1 MSNITTIYKA
11 IKSAYN
17 DSKGPPV
24 LVFIAGGLKSGKT
37 TTANQIKNMC
47 IKNDMRAVIVE
58 QSQTC
63 NKTYDDLKYNL
74 EQVWRVMK
82 SPAETK
88 LDGEIS
94 VATIEINKLSKKL
107 EDNNADTEKYEEL
120 SQTQIDLN
128 TRLVALK
135 NSRAELTN
143 TSSTNIK
150 YVFDVVI
157 LDRTQIYTAH
167 RNTIIEIYTS
177 LFKSIY
183 PKDKCIGVNMVTSL
197 ETCISRLPKNR
208 YYESAVKFMTSL
220 HEGFE
225 GDRIMV
231 DQGYAYVFDI
241 DGFTPNTTE
250 LQTVPNKQQMRRNQ
264 SSNGGGGSA
273 NVWTARKPEVV
284 AEVAAEVAA
293 GVAAEVADEV
303 ADETP
308 FDPVDLA
315 PDTMTSTESI
325 KMEGFVLALDN
336 IQRTGLIATLKNL
349 KGQGILGNEAL
360 KHPVMYCNAISC
372 RRTTKELTDK
382 SFKNVPMPGTKVKVT
397 FYAYVCDS
405 KLGCLTGRIN
415 DMKNFVSGRTFLPID
430 LTLGNN
436 GNASKMLETKKGIRY
451 AIDPITIEMTVGIV
465 IRNPDFTTKTVY
477 DVHDIAV
484 NMFEVLSGTS

>member
-1 MSNITTIYKA
+1 MSNTTIAERGPIRQDITTVYKA

-37 TTANQIKNMC
+37 TISNQLKNMC
-47 IKNDMRAVIVE
+47 IKNSMRAVIVE

-74 EQVWRVMK
+74 EQAWRVMK

-94 VATIEINKLSKKL
+94 LVIIELNKLLKKL

-120 SQTQIDLN
+120 SQTQIDLH

-135 NSRAELTN
+135 NSRAELAT
-143 TSSTNIK
+143 STNIK

-167 RNTIIEIYTS
+167 RNTITEIYTS
-177 LFKSIY
+177 LFKSTY

-197 ETCISRLPKNR
+197 ETCMSRLPKNR
-208 YYESAVKFMTSL
+208 YYESAVKFMTNL

-250 LQTVPNKQQMRRNQ
+250 LQTVPTKPQMRRTQ
-264 SSNGGGGSA
+264 SSNSGGSA
-273 NVWTARKPEVV
+273 NVWKTREVTEVTEVV
-284 AEVAAEVAA
+284 TAEVV
-293 GVAAEVADEV
+293 DQ
-303 ADETP
+303 TP

-315 PDTMTSTESI
+315 PDTTTNIESI
-325 KMEGFVLALDN
+325 KMEGFVLALDKV
-336 IQRTGLIATLKNL
+336 QRTGLNETLNNL
-349 KGQGILGNEAL
+349 NGQGII
-360 KHPVMYCNAISC
+360 KMQHPVRHCCAISC
-372 RRTTKELTDK
+372 RRTTQSIKLE
-382 SFKNVPMPGTKVKVT
+382 SFKNMPMPGTKVAVT
-397 FYAYVCDS
+397 FNAYVCDS
-405 KLGCLTGRIN
+405 KLGCLTGRVN
-415 DMKNFVSGRTFLPID
+415 DTINFVSGRTFLPVD
-430 LTLGNN
+430 LTIGNN
-436 GNASKMLETKKGIRY
+436 GNASKMLETKTGIRY
-451 AIDPITIEMTVGIV
+451 VIDPITIEMTVGIV

-477 DVHDIAV
+477 DVRDIAV

>member
-37 TTANQIKNMC
+37 TIANQIKNMC
-47 IKNDMRAVIVE
+47 IKNGLRVVIVE

-63 NKTYDDLKYNL
+63 NKTYDNLKYNL

-94 VATIEINKLSKKL
+94 LATIEINKLSKKL

-143 TSSTNIK
+143 TPSTNIK

-167 RNTIIEIYTS
+167 RNTINEIYTS

-241 DGFTPNTTE
+241 NGFTPNTTE
-250 LQTVPNKQQMRRNQ
+250 LQTVPNKPQMRRNQ

-284 AEVAAEVAA
+284 AEVVA
-293 GVAAEVADEV
+293 EV

-308 FDPVDLA
+308 FDSVDLA
-315 PDTMTSTESI
+315 PDTTTNIESI

-360 KHPVMYCNAISC
+360 TRPVMCCGAISC
-372 RRTTKELTDK
+372 RHTTKELTDK
-382 SFKNVPMPGTKVKVT
+382 SFNNVPMPGTKVKVT

-415 DMKNFVSGRTFLPID
+415 DMKNFVSGRTFLPVD
-430 LTLGNN
+430 LTIGNN
-436 GNASKMLETKKGIRY
+436 GNASKMLETKRGIRY

-477 DVHDIAV
+477 DVRDIAV